1 MAIRRPHR
9 SIETFD
15 ISLMAVVTKAMGA
28 FLVMMLLLI
37 PSYIA
42 VPEMQTH
49 LSDVEAETRQL
60 EQQAV
65 SLTKQNQDLE
75 QESTQLAAQERQ
87 ATSEQRQQETQQVV
101 VLQQGNASRPSP
113 NQKQGGYPALLIFFD
128 WAECAPKDIDFYVE
142 RADTPSWPEVRAG
155 RQPLPPGVF
164 EYPPEKLKTLVTELA
179 DPFSRRGYTD
189 LIVRATARQRL
200 WIVNGVLP
208 DTIYALYAKAPGI
221 APTCAIG
228 AKVLLTASSSVQSYT
243 ALYQSL
249 VPPEQGRHIVV
260 LTRLHWD
267 GKLLTY
273 DGALT
278 EGKKLAQARDQ
289 KRLDERLEKQGFH
302 N

>member
-1 MAIRRPHR
+1 MRRPHR
-9 SIETFD
+9 NIETFD

-42 VPEMQTH
+42 VPEMQTK
-49 LSDVEAETRQL
+49 LSDIEAETREL
-60 EQQAV
+60 EQKAA
-65 SLTKQNQDLE
+65 SLTKQRHELE
-75 QESTQLAAQERQ
+75 QESAQLAAQERQ
-87 ATSEQRQQETQQVV
+87 ATSEQTQRAMVV
-101 VLQQGNASRPSP
+101 QQGNAPLPSP
-113 NQKQGGYPALLIFFD
+113 NNKQGGYPALLVFFD

-142 RADTPSWPEVRAG
+142 RANTPSWPEVRAG
-155 RQPLPPGVF
+155 QQPLPPDVF

-179 DPFSRRGYTD
+179 DPFSRPYTD
-189 LIVRATARQRL
+189 LILGATARQRL

-208 DTIYALYAKAPGI
+208 DTTYALYAKALGI
-221 APTCAIG
+221 TPTCAIG
-228 AKVLLTASSSVQSYT
+228 AKVLLTASSSVQSYS

-249 VPPEQGRHIVV
+249 VPPDQSRHIVV
-260 LTRLHWD
+260 LARLHWD